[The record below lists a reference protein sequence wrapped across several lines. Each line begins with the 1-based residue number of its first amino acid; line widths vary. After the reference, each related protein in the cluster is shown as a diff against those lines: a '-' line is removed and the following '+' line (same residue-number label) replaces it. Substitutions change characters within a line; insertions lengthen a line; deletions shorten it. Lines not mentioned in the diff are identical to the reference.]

1 MYKPK
6 VHSMKLY
13 TNTKVYSMK
22 LYTKT
27 KEQKTNSRNINFVIA
42 KSE

>member
-1 MYKPK
+1 MYKLK

-27 KEQKTNSRNINFVIA
+27 KE
-42 KSE
+42 

>member
-1 MYKPK
+1 
-6 VHSMKLY
+6 MKLY

-27 KEQKTNSRNINFVIA
+27 KEQKTKARNIDFVTA